1 MDFVIHLIES
11 FTQIGVLL
19 LRQIRLNIICLLLL
33 LLPLLFS
40 LLLLLNSL
48 QFVLLTLIHCKA
60 LSLFLRLLSFLFEH
74 HLENVLNSRLLQ
86 SLLYLQPLLHD
97 NILELHSQLVAF
109 VFYRVVSL
117 LASIFRNSNDV
128 VKGNW
133 VFFIQ

>member
-11 FTQIGVLL
+11 FTQVGVLL

-33 LLPLLFS
+33 LLSLLFS

-97 NILELHSQLVAF
+97 NIFELNSQLVSF
-109 VFYRVVSL
+109 VFYSVVSL

-128 VKGNW
+128 V
-133 VFFIQ
+133 